1 MTMGLVQQFSVNS
14 MIHSVDKGGLM
25 TYSDNMQKLATR
37 AQEFLSHL
45 GLKYGLNIQEMQ
57 GTDSTLEFDGTG
69 VGVIVLDDGFAAY
82 QERVVYGCRMRW
94 DGSGEPDE
102 GELEIIGGVWKG
114 PDDALIEAIKRL
126 VAVELGR
133 LVEDEAAVREH
144 EERESLRE
152 MFV

>member
-1 MTMGLVQQFSVNS
+1 MP
-14 MIHSVDKGGLM
+14 
-25 TYSDNMQKLATR
+25 YSDNMQQLVNR
-37 AQEFLSHL
+37 ANEFISHL

-69 VGVIVLDDGFAAY
+69 IGVIILDEGYAAY
-82 QERVVYGCRMRW
+82 QERICGGCRMRW

-102 GELEIIGGVWKG
+102 GELEIFNGVWKDPG
-114 PDDALIEAIKRL
+114 DALIEAIKRL

-133 LVEDEAAVREH
+133 LVEEEAQVKEF
-144 EERESLRE
+144 EEQEGLRE

>member
-1 MTMGLVQQFSVNS
+1 
-14 MIHSVDKGGLM
+14 M
-25 TYSDNMQKLATR
+25 TYSDNMQQLANR

-45 GLKYGLNIQEMQ
+45 GLNYGLNIQEMQ

-69 VGVIVLDDGFAAY
+69 IGVIILDEGYAAY

-94 DGSGEPDE
+94 DGSGEQDE
-102 GELEIIGGVWKG
+102 GELEIFGGAWG
-114 PDDALIEAIKRL
+114 EPEPALIEAIKRL

>member
-1 MTMGLVQQFSVNS
+1 
-14 MIHSVDKGGLM
+14 M
-25 TYSDNMQKLATR
+25 TYSDNMQQLANR

-45 GLKYGLNIQEMQ
+45 GLKHKLNIQEMQ

-94 DGSGEPDE
+94 DGSGEDAA
-102 GELEIIGGVWKG
+102 ELEIFGGAWG
-114 PDDALIEAIKRL
+114 EPEPEPALIEAIKRL

>member
-1 MTMGLVQQFSVNS
+1 
-14 MIHSVDKGGLM
+14 M
-25 TYSDNMQKLATR
+25 TYSDNMQQLANR

-45 GLKYGLNIQEMQ
+45 GLKYKLNIQEMQ

-94 DGSGEPDE
+94 DGSGEQDA
-102 GELEIIGGVWKG
+102 GELEIYGEVWG
-114 PDDALIEAIKRL
+114 EPEPALIEAIKRL

-133 LVEDEAAVREH
+133 LVEDEASVREH